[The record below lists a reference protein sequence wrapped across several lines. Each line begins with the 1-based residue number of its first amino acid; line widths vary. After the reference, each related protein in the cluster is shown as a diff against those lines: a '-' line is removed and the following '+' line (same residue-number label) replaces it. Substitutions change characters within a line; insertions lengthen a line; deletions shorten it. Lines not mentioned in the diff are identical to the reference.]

1 MSGKLQLELHRNR
14 PFDSVQQEV
23 FLSLVR
29 TADHLVRGFDEL
41 FKPYK
46 LSVTQYNVLRI
57 LRAADEDGLPCK
69 KIGERMITRD
79 PDITRLLDRL
89 EGRNLITRQRDTR
102 DRRVVAVR
110 ITSDG
115 LQLLTELEKP
125 VNEYH
130 LRQLAHVDVA
140 KLTALI
146 DILEVVRE
154 ANVMPATAGE
164 SIPVAAAATPVAAA
178 ASIASTQL

>member
-1 MSGKLQLELHRNR
+1 MPGKLQQELHRNR

-57 LRAADEDGLPCK
+57 LRAAEDEGLPCK
-69 KIGERMITRD
+69 KIGERMVTRD

-89 EGRNLITRQRDTR
+89 EARTLITRHRDTR

-110 ITSDG
+110 ITPAG
-115 LQLLTELEKP
+115 LQLLKELDKP
-125 VNEYH
+125 VLDYH
-130 LRQLAHVDVA
+130 KQQLAHMDEA
-140 KLTALI
+140 RLTQLI
-146 DILEVVRE
+146 ETLEVVRE
-154 ANVMPATAGE
+154 ANVPPA
-164 SIPVAAAATPVAAA
+164 PVMECAAPE
-178 ASIASTQL
+178 STQV

>member
-1 MSGKLQLELHRNR
+1 MSGKLQQELHRNR

-23 FLSLVR
+23 FLALVR

-57 LRAADEDGLPCK
+57 LRAAEAEGLPCK

-89 EGRNLITRQRDTR
+89 EARTLITRQRDTR

-110 ITSDG
+110 ITPEG
-115 LQLLTELEKP
+115 MQLLKELEKP
-125 VNEYH
+125 VLDYH
-130 LRQLAHVDVA
+130 QQQLKHVDPG
-140 KLTALI
+140 KLGALV
-146 DILEVVRE
+146 DLLEVVRE
-154 ANVMPATAGE
+154 ANVPPIVEDCSAPAP
-164 SIPVAAAATPVAAA
+164 SQV
-178 ASIASTQL
+178 

>member
-1 MSGKLQLELHRNR
+1 MSGKLQKELHRVR

-57 LRAADEDGLPCK
+57 LRFAEGDGLPCK

-89 EGRNLITRQRDTR
+89 EARNLISRQRDTR

-110 ITSDG
+110 ITAEG
-115 LQLLTELEKP
+115 EQLLKELDKP
-125 VNEYH
+125 VLDYH
-130 LRQLAHVDVA
+130 LEQLAHVPEG
-140 KLTALI
+140 KLKELI
-146 DILEVVRE
+146 DILEQVRE
-154 ANVMPATAGE
+154 AALSPT
-164 SIPVAAAATPVAAA
+164 AAATTGCEPAVENGITTPSQP
-178 ASIASTQL
+178 ASP

>member
-1 MSGKLQLELHRNR
+1 MSGKLQHELHRSR
-14 PFDSVQQEV
+14 PWDSVQQEV

-29 TADHLVRGFDEL
+29 TADHLARGFDEL

-57 LRAADEDGLPCK
+57 LGAAKPEGLPCK

-89 EGRNLITRQRDTR
+89 ETRGLITRQRDTR

-110 ITSDG
+110 ITPTG
-115 LQLLTELEKP
+115 LQLLEDLDRP
-125 VNEYH
+125 VLEYH
-130 LRQLAHVDVA
+130 KQQLAHVDA
-140 KLTALI
+140 GRLTALI
-146 DILEVVRE
+146 DTLEVVRE
-154 ANVMPATAGE
+154 ASVGPAVTAE
-164 SIPVAAAATPVAAA
+164 CDAAPAP
-178 ASIASTQL
+178 SQG